1 MAGCWFWARSNAWQ
15 NVRHRALKV
24 RSQYYAMHVVQNC
37 FFLLYYRQ
45 QEQEQEICKNVSI
58 SNGDLFHTETVKMS
72 SLPTKKLFEC
82 FGIQSEKGKRID
94 LFTNVFWAKIF
105 HDDLFVILTKKRQL
119 LLSID
124 GINFSACGPMK
135 DLNKGIVFFP
145 MIFASFKS

>member
-1 MAGCWFWARSNAWQ
+1 MSYVWIFFPFLTASNIHAVH
-15 NVRHRALKV
+15 NK
-24 RSQYYAMHVVQNC
+24 C
-37 FFLLYYRQ
+37 FLYYRQ

>member
-1 MAGCWFWARSNAWQ
+1 MSYVWIFSPFLTASNMLAVH
-15 NVRHRALKV
+15 NL
-24 RSQYYAMHVVQNC
+24 
-37 FFLLYYRQ
+37 FFFLYYRQ

-82 FGIQSEKGKRID
+82 FGIRSEKGKRID

-135 DLNKGIVFFP
+135 DLNKGIVFSLWFLP
-145 MIFASFKS
+145 LFSPNFQFRNSKVLS

>member
-1 MAGCWFWARSNAWQ
+1 MLS
-15 NVRHRALKV
+15 
-24 RSQYYAMHVVQNC
+24 M
-37 FFLLYYRQ
+37 
-45 QEQEQEICKNVSI
+45 
-58 SNGDLFHTETVKMS
+58 
-72 SLPTKKLFEC
+72 PTKKFFEC
-82 FGIQSEKGKRID
+82 FGIQSEKGNRID
-94 LFTNVFWAKIF
+94 PVDLSTNMFWAKIF